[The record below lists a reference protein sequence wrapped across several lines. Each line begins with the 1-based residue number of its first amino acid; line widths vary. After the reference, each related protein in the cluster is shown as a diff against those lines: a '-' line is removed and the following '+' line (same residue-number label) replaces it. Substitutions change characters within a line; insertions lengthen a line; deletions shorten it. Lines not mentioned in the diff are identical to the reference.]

1 LAHVYFCFEK
11 YKIEIVILYLDR
23 VERILILLWSNSN
36 MAKGPTLDENF
47 PTYVENLTW
56 GIATCFHVCQYVYFD
71 NTIRK
76 SLNKN

>member
-1 LAHVYFCFEK
+1 
-11 YKIEIVILYLDR
+11 
-23 VERILILLWSNSN
+23 